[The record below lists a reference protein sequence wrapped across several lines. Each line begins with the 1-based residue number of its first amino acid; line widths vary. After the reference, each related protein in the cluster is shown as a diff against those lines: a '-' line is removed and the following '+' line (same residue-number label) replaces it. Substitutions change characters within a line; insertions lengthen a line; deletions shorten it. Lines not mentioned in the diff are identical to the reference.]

1 VTLIGTRP
9 AGEPSSASCAF
20 AVPELLTRLRS
31 SGSNNKTT
39 GASANLLGKNYT
51 KQVDVVV
58 SAWETGPEVL
68 ISTKRMDSS
77 FGNNA
82 ANRIEEPYGD
92 LRPRR
97 PHDSLH
103 HATDSA
109 LAEWLP
115 AGASSLTSVNPV
127 DRRHSSKIHC
137 YGSPA
142 RLFPNSNWC
151 SKDRQWRT
159 PAQHRARC

>member
-1 VTLIGTRP
+1 MSATLIGTRP

-68 ISTKRMDSS
+68 ISTKRMDS
-77 FGNNA
+77 
-82 ANRIEEPYGD
+82 
-92 LRPRR
+92 
-97 PHDSLH
+97 
-103 HATDSA
+103 
-109 LAEWLP
+109 
-115 AGASSLTSVNPV
+115 
-127 DRRHSSKIHC
+127 
-137 YGSPA
+137 
-142 RLFPNSNWC
+142 
-151 SKDRQWRT
+151 
-159 PAQHRARC
+159 